1 MIDKIKVWRLS
12 SKEKTYIK
20 NQKRRDSF
28 RNSIS
33 IFQCAQDF
41 DYLIILSDLIKS
53 EQNKIHGINPRI
65 LYANFFWRIFLIPYF
80 LKWVHYFFLRKK
92 WKKLYSS
99 IGVNKFYYVNGLNV
113 CIYILNLIKAIKA
126 FSQINNKSD
135 ILSLTHKTIKC
146 GDLIYDSYLR
156 FENKPT
162 VNISDLTLISY
173 IHDCLNQI
181 HYYDNLSR
189 KRRIEKF
196 YCPYSTYISHGVPVR
211 VFLTNKVKVIIY
223 HDIGTG
229 EIKTK
234 KLSLN
239 DALHIKSHWRYREIL
254 NKQKNKEELVQ
265 KGYIHFNRRFEGY
278 NELSYMQHNQYSDSN
293 VKETIFTESFEGV
306 VFLHDFFDSP
316 HVYREMLFEDFYEWL
331 VYLMN
336 LTIKYSLNIAFK
348 PHPNQLPENQKII
361 DSFKLKYPNI
371 KWIDKSISNK
381 KIFSSG
387 IKYGLSV
394 YGTVLPELA
403 FHGIKPIS
411 CGDNP
416 ASDFDFVFQAKTKSE
431 YEYLILNHINLKLP
445 EDLNYQLGSYYY
457 MNYLHKYN

>member
-1 MIDKIKVWRLS
+1 MIDKIKVWCLS
-12 SKEKTYIK
+12 SKEKTFIK
-20 NQKRRDSF
+20 NQKNRDF
-28 RNSIS
+28 AKKSIS

-41 DYLIILSDLIKS
+41 DYLDLLTDVAKLDKN
-53 EQNKIHGINPRI
+53 QIHGIHPRI
-65 LYANFFWRIFLIPYF
+65 LYTNFYWRILLIPYF
-80 LKWVHYFFLRKK
+80 LKWVNHFFLRKK

-99 IGVNKFYYVNGLNV
+99 IGVSKFYYVNGLNGWV
-113 CIYILNLIKAIKA
+113 YVLNLIRSIKA
-126 FSQINNKSD
+126 FSQIKNKSD
-135 ILSLTHKTIKC
+135 ILSLTQKTIKC

-156 FENKPT
+156 FEKKPT
-162 VNISDLTLISY
+162 VSIYGLTLISY
-173 IHDCLNQI
+173 IHDCFNQI
-181 HYYDNLSR
+181 SYYDNLSQ
-189 KRRIEKF
+189 KIKIDNF
-196 YCPYSTYISHGVPVR
+196 YCPYSTYISHGIPVR
-211 VFLTNKVKVIIY
+211 VFLKNNINVQMIRYT
-223 HDIGTG
+223 GTG

-234 KLSLN
+234 ILSLE
-239 DALHIKSHWRYREIL
+239 DCLHLNPYWKFKEIL
-254 NKQKNKEELVQ
+254 NTQKSKEELIL
-265 KGYIHFNRRFEGY
+265 KGYNHFKQRFDGFAD
-278 NELSYMQHNQYSDSN
+278 LSYMKENQYAFNNSD
-293 VKETIFTESFEGV
+293 TTFTESFEGV

-331 VYLMN
+331 DWLMK
-336 LTIKYSLNIAFK
+336 LTIKHSLNIAFK

-381 KIFSSG
+381 IIFSSG

-431 YEYLILNHINLKLP
+431 YEYLILNHFNLNLP
-445 EDLNYQLGSYYY
+445 EDLANQLGGYYY
-457 MNYLHKYN
+457 MNYLYKFN

>member
-1 MIDKIKVWRLS
+1 MIDKIKALCLS
-12 SKEKTYIK
+12 SKEKTFIK
-20 NQKRRDSF
+20 NQKNRDFSKK
-28 RNSIS
+28 SIS

-41 DYLIILSDLIKS
+41 DYLDILSDVAKS
-53 EQNKIHGINPRI
+53 DKNQIHGIHPRV
-65 LYANFFWRIFLIPYF
+65 LYANFYWRIFLMPYF
-80 LKWVHYFFLRKK
+80 LKWIHYFIMRSK

-99 IGVNKFYYVNGLNV
+99 IGVVKFYYVNGLSGVVYVINF
-113 CIYILNLIKAIKA
+113 IKAINIFLK
-126 FSQINNKSD
+126 IKNKSD
-135 ILSLTHKTIKC
+135 ILNCSFKSIKC

-162 VNISDLTLISY
+162 VNISDLTLIYY
-173 IHDCLNQI
+173 IHDCFNQI
-181 HYYDNLSR
+181 HYYNNLSR
-189 KRRIEKF
+189 KRIIEKF
-196 YCPYSTYISHGVPVR
+196 YCPYSTYISHGVPAR
-211 VFLTNKVKVIIY
+211 VFLKNKVKVIIY

-234 KLSLN
+234 NLSLE
-239 DALHIKSHWRYREIL
+239 DCLHVNPYWKFKEIL
-254 NKQKNKEELVQ
+254 NTQKNKEELIL
-265 KGYIHFNRRFEGY
+265 KGYNHFKKRFDGY
-278 NELSYMQHNQYSDSN
+278 TDLSYMKENQYAIDNS
-293 VKETIFTESFEGV
+293 ETTFTESFEGV
-306 VFLHDFFDSP
+306 VFLHDFYDSP
-316 HVYREMLFEDFYEWL
+316 HVYWEMLFEDFYEWL

-361 DSFKLKYPNI
+361 DSIKLKYPNI

-431 YEYLILNHINLKLP
+431 YEHLILNHFNLKLP
-445 EDLNYQLGSYYY
+445 KDLTNQLGSYYY
-457 MNYLHKYN
+457 MNYLYKYN